1 MITIIVKNPEQE
13 PLTQSIMGPEVLEE
27 LMEGEFEVAH
37 DDHLEGIL
45 ILVNEEV
52 RGIKPHNFT
61 IEADGSHDWVYG
73 TAIFT
78 AIEDGQLISLN
89 DAQIGMVQEYFAKT
103 RAYK

>member
-1 MITIIVKNPEQE
+1 MITVIVKYPEQE
-13 PLTQSIMGPEVLEE
+13 PLTQAITGPERLEE

-78 AIEDGQLISLN
+78 AVEDGQLISLH
-89 DAQIGMVQEYFAKT
+89 DAQIALVQEYFAKT